1 MPAPSGPVLAPRP
14 SPPAML
20 RAAKKNERGSG
31 ESRELENVRALID
44 DLADALAHLCVHF
57 NLYVIRKLERS
68 GLGRLTKDKVLS
80 SKTYISVFKN
90 QEDGSL
96 GVDGAQ
102 DPIGT
107 TRACILIFRHR

>member
-1 MPAPSGPVLAPRP
+1 
-14 SPPAML
+14 ML